1 MLNCFNP
8 VSYTHLDVYK
18 RQESDCSSTGEICL
32 DVTLNISTII
42 ETLTKEFVKVIPNP
56 NDGNFV
62 IYLNESIQYLGLQLM
77 TSDGKEVDVL
87 TLKQSKNQIQVQT
100 GQIAPGIYQLN
111 VKTSNGIISKSV
123 VIY

>member
-1 MLNCFNP
+1 
-8 VSYTHLDVYK
+8 
-18 RQESDCSSTGEICL
+18 
-32 DVTLNISTII
+32 
-42 ETLTKEFVKVIPNP
+42 VKVIPNP

-77 TSDGKEVDVL
+77 TSDGREVDVL
-87 TLKQSKNQIQVQT
+87 TMKQGKNQIQVQT